1 MTSSSRRRAIAIA
14 ALLAAAIP
22 ALAACGA
29 GFDANTNV
37 PYAPNEAGVL
47 YDGDGPGKAYGKNGV
62 MIPQAFILGPDS
74 GQQLAVGGSAPLYL
88 TLLNSTGTADQL
100 TGAVPE
106 EQKATQVKVQ
116 SPIDLQP
123 GTLAKTT
130 GVTVEGLKTALRG
143 GESIKLTLQFKNA
156 GDIALTV
163 PVIAR
168 SREFATLPPAPTA
181 TPAAS
186 PLATG
191 SPAPSDTATP
201 ETTGAAAS
209 ESPAANAQ

>member
-1 MTSSSRRRAIAIA
+1 MTSSSRRRAIAVA

-74 GQQLAVGGSAPLYL
+74 GQQLAAGGSAPLYL

-100 TGAVPE
+100 TSIIPE
-106 EQKATQVKVQ
+106 EQKATSVNVQ
-116 SPIDLQP
+116 SAIDLQP
-123 GTLAKTT
+123 GTLAKTP

-163 PVIAR
+163 PVVAR
-168 SREFATLPPAPTA
+168 SREFATLPPAATA

-191 SPAPSDTATP
+191 SPAPSDAATP
-201 ETTGAAAS
+201 ETGEAAPSA
-209 ESPAANAQ
+209 SPAANAH